1 MGSAVSKRKKSA
13 EQKTEASAAV
23 AAAAAR
29 DCWSGL
35 QEDLL
40 HTVMELMDVP
50 DVVSSSAV
58 CSAWR
63 AAFVAFRRLRVPTP
77 KQPPCLLYACDAYG
91 PGAAAL
97 YSPSTAA
104 TFRVPFLDPPLPR
117 RGVAGSAHGWLF
129 TTDDEANPYLL
140 NPLTGPTAPAAR
152 CRWLGARAPGEV
164 PGAGPGEGPGTG
176 RRHGS
181 CPGSRARAPGEVP
194 GAGAG
199 RRGGRGSRA
208 LTRAGESPGREAP
221 GTDARSRKRS
231 RAPSTG
237 ARAALPP
244 ITTLQRV
251 RSREMTRAGDSG
263 VAYGVD
269 FDLDSPT
276 VSDSA
281 HIQYI
286 TAKRARDWM
295 FRWVAVS
302 GSPSSAAGGECV
314 VLLVHMPFSELSFA
328 RPGDARWTSLT
339 GLPEFSF
346 ARTGN
351 TLWTPLFS
359 LSELQRRQKWL
370 SVVHNHTNGLFYL
383 LRCCGSVFSLDLTSG
398 PSSPVAR
405 TVLHSQRRYS
415 SGPKPPEY
423 LAVTPRGELLQVT
436 RRWHKSTIIAPA
448 DASNDRAHLK
458 HGVFTT
464 GVELAKIC
472 IDRRP
477 TVSVSLTGLGDHA
490 LFLGHSSAVCLPTKD
505 FPMFRPN
512 CAYLTDDVDGD
523 LLQLPAMRR
532 DVGIWDFESGSLQK
546 LGDVWP
552 LHRWLYSPP
561 PIWITP
567 SLYLESRTD
576 IYLVLAC
583 SVASSFCSS
592 V

>member
-1 MGSAVSKRKKSA
+1 MGSAVSKGKKSA
-13 EQKTEASAAV
+13 EQSEASAAV

-50 DVVSSSAV
+50 DVVRSSAV

-117 RGVAGSAHGWLF
+117 RGVAGSAHG
-129 TTDDEANPYLL
+129 
-140 NPLTGPTAPAAR
+140 
-152 CRWLGARAPGEV
+152 
-164 PGAGPGEGPGTG
+164 
-176 RRHGS
+176 
-181 CPGSRARAPGEVP
+181 
-194 GAGAG
+194 
-199 RRGGRGSRA
+199 
-208 LTRAGESPGREAP
+208 
-221 GTDARSRKRS
+221 S

-314 VLLVHMPFSELSFA
+314 VLLVHMPFAELSFA

-552 LHRWLYSPP
+552 LHRRGDDRCL
-561 PIWITP
+561 
-567 SLYLESRTD
+567 
-576 IYLVLAC
+576 LVLLGTVLVRLAELLK
-583 SVASSFCSS
+583 VEQVQVHAPLPRDDLGADW
-592 V
+592 

>member
-1 MGSAVSKRKKSA
+1 MASAVSKRKKSA
-13 EQKTEASAAV
+13 EQKSEASAAV
-23 AAAAAR
+23 AEAAVR

-50 DVVSSSAV
+50 DVVRSSAV

-63 AAFVAFRRLRVPTP
+63 AAFVAFRRLRIPTP

-140 NPLTGPTAPAAR
+140 NPLTG
-152 CRWLGARAPGEV
+152 
-164 PGAGPGEGPGTG
+164 
-176 RRHGS
+176 
-181 CPGSRARAPGEVP
+181 
-194 GAGAG
+194 
-199 RRGGRGSRA
+199 
-208 LTRAGESPGREAP
+208 
-221 GTDARSRKRS
+221 
-231 RAPSTG
+231 

-251 RSREMTRAGDSG
+251 RSREMTRAGDGG

-269 FDLDSPT
+269 FDLDSPRD
-276 VSDSA
+276 SDSA
-281 HIQYI
+281 RIQYI

-295 FRWVAVS
+295 FRRVAVS

-314 VLLVHMPFSELSFA
+314 VLLVHMPFTELSFA

-346 ARTGN
+346 ARTGGN
-351 TLWTPLFS
+351 TLWTSLFS
-359 LSELQRRQKWL
+359 LWEFQRRQNWL

-383 LRCCGSVFSLDLTSG
+383 LRCCGSVFSLDLTGG

-405 TVLHSQRRYS
+405 TVLHSQRHYS
-415 SGPKPPEY
+415 SGPKPTEY
-423 LAVTPRGELLQVT
+423 HAVTPRGELLQVT

-464 GVELAKIC
+464 GVELENIC
-472 IDRRP
+472 FDKRP
-477 TVSVSLTGLGDHA
+477 TVSLSLPGLGDHA

-523 LLQLPAMRR
+523 LLQLAAYR
-532 DVGIWDFESGSLQK
+532 SL
-546 LGDVWP
+546 LN
-552 LHRWLYSPP
+552 RW
-561 PIWITP
+561 TN
-567 SLYLESRTD
+567 
-576 IYLVLAC
+576 
-583 SVASSFCSS
+583 
-592 V
+592 